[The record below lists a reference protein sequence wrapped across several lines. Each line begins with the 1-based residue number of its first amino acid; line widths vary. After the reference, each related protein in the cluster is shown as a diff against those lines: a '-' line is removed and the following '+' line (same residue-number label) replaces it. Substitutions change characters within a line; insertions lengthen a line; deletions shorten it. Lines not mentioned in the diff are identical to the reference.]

1 VQSGRLV
8 EAVVSDRGS
17 SGRDLSARAAA
28 ALGIKECRT
37 AEAIV
42 SAQ

>member
-1 VQSGRLV
+1 VGV
-8 EAVVSDRGS
+8 NDRGS

-28 ALGIKECRT
+28 ALGIKECAT